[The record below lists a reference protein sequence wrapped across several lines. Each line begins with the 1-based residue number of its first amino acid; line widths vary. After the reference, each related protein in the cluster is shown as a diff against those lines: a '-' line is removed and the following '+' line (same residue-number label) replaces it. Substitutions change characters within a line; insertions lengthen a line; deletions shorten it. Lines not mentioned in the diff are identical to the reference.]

1 MAIPSEYWTRL
12 LFPKSGNWRLS
23 IYRSAALA
31 ALPQARQQ
39 PFTGSRGNILAIYF
53 QFNEFPDSSRL
64 AGSLH

>member
-12 LFPKSGNWRLS
+12 LFLKSGNWRLS
-23 IYRSAALA
+23 TYRGAALA
-31 ALPQARQQ
+31 ALPHVRQQ
-39 PFTGSRGNILAIYF
+39 PFAGTRGNIFAIYF